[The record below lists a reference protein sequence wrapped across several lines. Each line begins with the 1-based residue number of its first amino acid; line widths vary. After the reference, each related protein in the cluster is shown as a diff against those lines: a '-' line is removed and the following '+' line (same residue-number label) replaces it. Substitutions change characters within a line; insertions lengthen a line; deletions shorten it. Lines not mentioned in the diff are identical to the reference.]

1 MMKNRFEPVAC
12 PVCSKNVYFAEEI
25 RAMGRAF
32 HKQCFKCC
40 QCSKALDSFTA
51 NDHKGSL
58 YCKSCYAKNYGPNS
72 YGFSTNGTLMRSIY
86 DLRDCT
92 KMNGY
97 SHFHSPIISQSQNY
111 QSQDRLNNLEN
122 NGNYIPR
129 TNRTRWPSGN
139 YGLNRCANCP
149 DIVYA
154 NERIDAVGKVFH
166 RLCFKCTD
174 CQRLLDRG
182 TACDHNREV
191 FCHNCYI
198 KNFGPKGIKAGTNL
212 HCA

>member
-1 MMKNRFEPVAC
+1 MNSTTKL
-12 PVCSKNVYFAEEI
+12 NVF
-25 RAMGRAF
+25 F
-32 HKQCFKCC
+32 FFF
-40 QCSKALDSFTA
+40 L
-51 NDHKGSL
+51 L
-58 YCKSCYAKNYGPNS
+58 LS
-72 YGFSTNGTLMRSIY
+72 Y
-86 DLRDCT
+86 RDCT

>member
-1 MMKNRFEPVAC
+1 MMKNRFEPIAC
-12 PVCSKNVYFAEEI
+12 PVCSKNVYFAEEV

-58 YCKSCYAKNYGPNS
+58 YCKNCYAKNYGPNV
-72 YGFSTNGTLMRSIY
+72 YGFSTNSTLMRSTY

-97 SHFHSPIISQSQNY
+97 SHSHSPMINQSQDY
-111 QSQDRLNNLEN
+111 HSQDRLTHLEHS
-122 NGNYIPR
+122 GNYIPR
-129 TNRTRWPSGN
+129 PFRLRWSSGN
-139 YGLNRCANCP
+139 CNSTRCANCS

-166 RLCFKCTD
+166 RLCFKCND

-198 KNFGPKGIKAGTNL
+198 KNFGSKGLKAGTNL
-212 HCA
+212 RCA